1 MPSPKKEIA
10 NNLAK
15 FLELSKIKERLYH
28 GTTATE
34 KGKGAEALRNLKSS
48 KEGALGSGVYMTPNP
63 KFANEYAKAS
73 DLADVYSGYVMPLH
87 AQIRNPL
94 ILQGEGD
101 PMVEALMKLGLSE
114 SKAEKMVEKAYDQ
127 KGYIGKQVQSRAQ
140 NLGYDGLAQY
150 RNGDLQEVVAYNPN
164 AVKSAIGNQGDFDIY
179 NPELSKA
186 EGGQINPI
194 KTPREMMMEMSGLV
208 PRFEGGGSAKS
219 KPAPDVMRSALK
231 AIRDF
236 KRMSGR
242 NPSPQEMDELRRAVW
257 ESMSS
262 QSKRE
267 IKTDPITQ
275 ARANYT
281 LSSDPN
287 YVASSPVTRG
297 GTSITKNFNPSTSP
311 DPFIYKAQFGRLPKG
326 SWTPLESVDVNEPT
340 IRKNLERSMVTGE
353 ADANLAESITPSAD
367 YFGRMSSALENYAL
381 TSGKS
386 PVIDELKK
394 NFFEKHNRFPDFDE
408 TNAMVA
414 DYNVL
419 RHQYGQRGSEV
430 VTSRPRSRTGMQEW
444 ATEARKEGVPE
455 AYIKHA
461 PTDYPERLKAELSI
475 AKGETPARLVR
486 TEKIEK
492 TPEITDRSVQISYD
506 ENGQP
511 FIVQNFRGGGSPLDM
526 QAEMVVAGHDPY
538 YAAQEDTRM
547 LERKKA
553 QQAAER
559 AARMEDKI
567 FKGMRLYQPFS
578 AYSSGTAAKESAQQG
593 RTGEAALH
601 GTNAGAALA
610 AMKKKLFRPAV
621 GVMGAAS
628 VPLSASEAYR
638 RFKKGDMPGAVLSG
652 VETAGNALQMI
663 PTPLTQAA
671 GTALGLGAAGIDA
684 FRGTE

>member
-1 MPSPKKEIA
+1 M
-10 NNLAK
+10 
-15 FLELSKIKERLYH
+15 
-28 GTTATE
+28 
-34 KGKGAEALRNLKSS
+34 
-48 KEGALGSGVYMTPNP
+48 
-63 KFANEYAKAS
+63 
-73 DLADVYSGYVMPLH
+73 
-87 AQIRNPL
+87 
-94 ILQGEGD
+94 
-101 PMVEALMKLGLSE
+101 
-114 SKAEKMVEKAYDQ
+114 
-127 KGYIGKQVQSRAQ
+127 
-140 NLGYDGLAQY
+140 
-150 RNGDLQEVVAYNPN
+150 
-164 AVKSAIGNQGDFDIY
+164 
-179 NPELSKA
+179 
-186 EGGQINPI
+186 NPI

-208 PRFEGGGSAKS
+208 PRFEGGGSTKG

-257 ESMSS
+257 ETISS

-281 LSSDPN
+281 LATDPN

-326 SWTPLESVDVNEPT
+326 SWAPLESVDIDDPN
-340 IRKNLERSMVTGE
+340 IRKGIERSMVTGE

-381 TSGKS
+381 TSGQS

-408 TNAMVA
+408 TNALVA

-419 RHQYGQRGSEV
+419 RHQYGEKGPAI
-430 VTSRPRSRTGMQEW
+430 VTERPGSRTGMQDW
-444 ATEARKEGVPE
+444 VRKAREEGIAESFV
-455 AYIKHA
+455 KHR
-461 PTDYPERLKAELSI
+461 PGNYPERLKAELSI

-486 TEKIEK
+486 TEKIEN
-492 TPEITDRSVQISYD
+492 TPEIKDRSVHISYD

-526 QAEMVVAGHDPY
+526 QAEMAVAGYDPF
-538 YAAQEDTRM
+538 YAAQEDARM
-547 LERKKA
+547 LDRKKA

-559 AARMEDKI
+559 AARMEDKV
-567 FKGMRLYQPFS
+567 FKGMRLYQPYS
-578 AYSSGTAAKESAQQG
+578 AYSSGTAAQQAAQEG

-628 VPLSASEAYR
+628 VPLSAAEAYR

-671 GTALGLGAAGIDA
+671 GTALGLGAVGIDA
-684 FRGTE
+684 LRGTE

>member
-10 NNLAK
+10 TNLAK
-15 FLELSKIKERLYH
+15 FLELSKIKDRLYH

-34 KGKGAEALRNLKSS
+34 KGKGAEALRNLKPS
-48 KEGALGSGVYMTPNP
+48 KEGSLGSGVYLTPDP
-63 KFANEYAKAS
+63 EFANQYARS
-73 DLADVYSGYVMPLH
+73 SPTEYSGYIMPLH
-87 AQIRNPL
+87 AQIKNPL
-94 ILQGEGD
+94 IIEGVRGD
-101 PMVEALMKLGLSE
+101 PMVEALMKLGLPE
-114 SKAEKMVEKAYDQ
+114 SKAARMVEKAYED
-127 KGYIGKQVQSRAQ
+127 KGYVGKQVQSRAQ
-140 NLGYDGLAQY
+140 NLGYDALAQY
-150 RNGDLQEVVAYNPN
+150 RDGKLQEVVAYNPN

-208 PRFEGGGSAKS
+208 PRFESGGSTRG

-257 ESMSS
+257 ETMSS

-281 LSSDPN
+281 LATDPN

-326 SWTPLESVDVNEPT
+326 SWAPLESVDIDDPN
-340 IRKNLERSMVTGE
+340 IRKGIERSMVTGE

-381 TSGKS
+381 TSGQN

-408 TNAMVA
+408 TNALVA

-419 RHQYGQRGSEV
+419 RHQYGEKGPAI
-430 VTSRPRSRTGMQEW
+430 VTERPGSRTGMQDW
-444 ATEARKEGVPE
+444 VRKAREEGIAESFV
-455 AYIKHA
+455 KHR
-461 PTDYPERLKAELSI
+461 PGNYPERLKAELSI

-486 TEKIEK
+486 TEKIDN
-492 TPEITDRSVQISYD
+492 TPEIKDRSVHISYD

-526 QAEMVVAGHDPY
+526 QAEMAVAGYDPF
-538 YAAQEDTRM
+538 YAAQEDARM
-547 LERKKA
+547 LDRKKA

-559 AARMEDKI
+559 AARMEDKV
-567 FKGMRLYQPFS
+567 FKGMRFVQPAF
-578 AYSSGTAAKESAQQG
+578 AYGSGTAAQEAAQQG

-610 AMKKKLFRPAV
+610 AMKKKFFRPAV

-628 VPLSASEAYR
+628 VPLSAAEAYR

-671 GTALGLGAAGIDA
+671 GTALGLGAVGIDA